1 MQEEAKKHILRTF
14 ARIAIKSGRFSAK
27 AFLVR
32 GTAME
37 RNA

>member
-1 MQEEAKKHILRTF
+1 MQEEGTKHILRTF
-14 ARIAIKSGRFSAK
+14 ARIAIKSGRFSAE
-27 AFLVR
+27 ALLVR